1 MYIGKVAELSGATVK
16 CIRHYEEI
24 GLLPT
29 PRREGKYRVYTQETV
44 ELLVFIKCAQQL
56 GFRLREMQDIFLRGG
71 ELARW
76 DLVRE
81 AIAAKKQEL
90 SRRIEELQSHYNG
103 LEDFEKSLLDS
114 TALCNLEH
122 LPAVG

>member
-1 MYIGKVAELSGATVK
+1 MYIGKVAELSGTTVK
-16 CIRHYEEI
+16 CIRHYEAI

-56 GFRLREMQDIFLRGG
+56 GFRLKEMQDIFERGD

-90 SRRIEELQSHYNG
+90 SRRIEALQSHYNG
-103 LEDFEKSLLDS
+103 LEDFEKSLLDA
-114 TALCNLEH
+114 TALCDLER
-122 LPAVG
+122 LPIVG